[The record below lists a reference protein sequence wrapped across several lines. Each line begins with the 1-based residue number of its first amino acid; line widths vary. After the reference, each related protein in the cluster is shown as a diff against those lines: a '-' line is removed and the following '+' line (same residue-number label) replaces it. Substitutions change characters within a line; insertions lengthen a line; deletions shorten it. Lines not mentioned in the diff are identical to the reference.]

1 MLKPTSRLKEPPL
14 KALAVLLTGIAVS
27 PPAVAQTRYEG
38 QTNRPA
44 DSSTAYRLLFATAL
58 EADSQYRVDIGTSQD
73 HDGSVKVDVRS
84 ESEASRGIF
93 EQQPVGQRAARPT
106 AAMRNF
112 RRMP

>member
-14 KALAVLLTGIAVS
+14 KALAVVLTGIAVS

-58 EADSQYRVDIGTSQD
+58 QADSPYRVDIGTSQD
-73 HDGSVKVDVRS
+73 HDGRV
-84 ESEASRGIF
+84 
-93 EQQPVGQRAARPT
+93 P
-106 AAMRNF
+106 
-112 RRMP
+112 

>member
-14 KALAVLLTGIAVS
+14 KALAVVLTGIAVS

-84 ESEASRGIF
+84 ESEPRAASSNSSQSGS
-93 EQQPVGQRAARPT
+93 AARPT